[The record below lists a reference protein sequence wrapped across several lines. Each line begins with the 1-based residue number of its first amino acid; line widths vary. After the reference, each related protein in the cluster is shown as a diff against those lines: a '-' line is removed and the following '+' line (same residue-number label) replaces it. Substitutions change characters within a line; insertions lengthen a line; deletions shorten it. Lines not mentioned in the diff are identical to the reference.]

1 LTDCKKS
8 VNKLSSKL
16 KPVNIRFN
24 VLMLG
29 IGLVFGL
36 VLTAVVSNFGSG
48 ESKANVYLETV

>member
-1 LTDCKKS
+1 
-8 VNKLSSKL
+8 
-16 KPVNIRFN
+16 
-24 VLMLG
+24 MLG